1 MKSQNTYRGFTL
13 IELLVVIAIIAILAA
28 ILFPV
33 FAQAREAARKTACLS
48 NMNQIGKG
56 LLMYVQDYDEQYPCV
71 GPGTSSSAITTTDM
85 YGNTSPG
92 GDWLEIRFWSGMIMP
107 YVKNTQVF
115 FCPSGT
121 RENSV
126 PKLPAPT
133 YSSNTKTIRELGF
146 VLENIA
152 WNYDG
157 LTPRYNGTIAALD
170 FPSETMM
177 LMDAA
182 ESGIGAWG
190 RNSRTRLTAH
200 IQYAAK
206 RHHGMANIGYADGHT
221 KATKVEGLIN
231 AIPPACQW
239 STFFNYYIS
248 PEAWPSGA
256 PIKDATNCTP

>member
-1 MKSQNTYRGFTL
+1 MRNRAFTL

-33 FAQAREAARKTACLS
+33 FAQAREAARKTSCLS

-56 LLMYVQDYDEQYPCV
+56 MLMYAQDYDEQFPCS
-71 GPGTSSSAITTTDM
+71 GPGTGVNTATTTNM
-85 YGNTSPG
+85 YGGTSPG

-121 RENSV
+121 NENTV

-133 YSSNTKTIRELGF
+133 YSNNTQTIRQLGF

-157 LTPRYNGTIAALD
+157 LTPRYAGTLAALD
-170 FPSETMM
+170 RPAEIMM

-190 RNSRTRLTAH
+190 RNSRTRLISH
-200 IQYAAK
+200 IQYAAR
-206 RHHGMANIGYADGHT
+206 RHHGMANVGYADGHT
-221 KATKVEGLIN
+221 KASRVDGLIN
-231 AIPPACQW
+231 AIPPACQR
-239 STFFNYYIS
+239 STFFNYFIS
-248 PEAWPSGA
+248 PETWPSGA
-256 PIKDATNCTP
+256 PIMDPTGCTP